1 MSRSR
6 TAGFGIVITGD
17 DRQAASTLDALNK
30 RIQAIRAPID
40 QTNKSL
46 SRLSE
51 NTGLASL
58 GRGFRDLSL
67 HSQSAFENIGRIVAP
82 LAAITSAASV
92 AGLARLTTQ
101 WADMGAKLSFS
112 AQRAGMTAGQL
123 SVLQGAARIAGSSA
137 ESLTAG
143 MTALNDNLT
152 NAAAGRAPQA
162 AMAFNY
168 LGINAD
174 HMRKSIGYA
183 SDLLPEIADKIA
195 AIKDP
200 TIQSTVATML
210 FGGAADELLPTLRQG
225 AAGLAE
231 NSDKARRYG
240 AMNDRAAE
248 AANELRKK
256 QVELTLAVEGVGNTI
271 AEKLAPVISPLM
283 LDLTTWIENNRQLI
297 GTDIARWV
305 RDAVPAVESFGKE
318 ANKVAE
324 ALGGWKAVLEGIVA
338 IKLATWAA
346 TAVANMNPLV
356 RLTLLTYLGFKGAEH
371 TGRSVAAAAESGLT
385 PAMYDPEGINPIM
398 YRDAAG
404 RLYSPDEA
412 ARLSRNRVFPG
423 EGGME
428 ALGQNPTRGS
438 APASVPITDE
448 QQKQN
453 LSRAREYLLQQGW
466 TPEQTA
472 GILANLNAESQ
483 FNPGAVGDNGTSFG
497 VAQWHNDRA
506 QQFQQVMGK
515 DIRGSSLDDQLK
527 FLQWELTNTEKG
539 AGDMLRATRT
549 ARQAAAVVSLR
560 YERPAG
566 GVMEAGARA
575 NGAERFLQ
583 PPVNVQGGTGTS
595 AARAAQ
601 TEKGSLK

>member
-1 MSRSR
+1 MSGSR

-183 SDLLPEIADKIA
+183 SDLLPEITDNIA

-271 AEKLAPVISPLM
+271 A
-283 LDLTTWIENNRQLI
+283 
-297 GTDIARWV
+297 
-305 RDAVPAVESFGKE
+305 
-318 ANKVAE
+318 
-324 ALGGWKAVLEGIVA
+324 
-338 IKLATWAA
+338 
-346 TAVANMNPLV
+346 
-356 RLTLLTYLGFKGAEH
+356 
-371 TGRSVAAAAESGLT
+371 
-385 PAMYDPEGINPIM
+385 
-398 YRDAAG
+398 
-404 RLYSPDEA
+404 
-412 ARLSRNRVFPG
+412 
-423 EGGME
+423 
-428 ALGQNPTRGS
+428 
-438 APASVPITDE
+438 
-448 QQKQN
+448 
-453 LSRAREYLLQQGW
+453 
-466 TPEQTA
+466 
-472 GILANLNAESQ
+472 
-483 FNPGAVGDNGTSFG
+483 
-497 VAQWHNDRA
+497 
-506 QQFQQVMGK
+506 
-515 DIRGSSLDDQLK
+515 
-527 FLQWELTNTEKG
+527 
-539 AGDMLRATRT
+539 
-549 ARQAAAVVSLR
+549 
-560 YERPAG
+560 
-566 GVMEAGARA
+566 
-575 NGAERFLQ
+575 
-583 PPVNVQGGTGTS
+583 
-595 AARAAQ
+595 
-601 TEKGSLK
+601 